1 MTKGRLAMK
10 LRLTIWVAMLAL
22 LGMTLT
28 VWASPGG
35 VGEDERDKIPAKYRW
50 DLSDIFPS
58 EAAWEAAFERIE
70 GLIEEVKAVKG
81 TLGNSPEALLKGLEL
96 RDRLGA
102 EFSHLYHYAGL
113 AYSLN
118 MKDMKATARNERA
131 RSLGTRASQATSW
144 LVPELLTIP
153 KKTVQKWLFENDQLA
168 VYRHDF
174 HDLYRV
180 QKHVLSPREEELM
193 AMAGEVMSAPGNIFG
208 RLQNTDLDFPV
219 IKGPDGKDVKLSSA
233 KYYQFIYSKNRR
245 LRRDAFLGL
254 HKVYLD
260 KRNTISA
267 ILSAE
272 IKSNIFNA
280 RARHFDSAL
289 EAALNGPGIP
299 VEVLENLV
307 ATVHANLPKVHRYTA
322 LKKKVLGLDAIHRY
336 DLRVAMVEGPEE
348 EIPYADAV
356 QTVLTALQP
365 MGKEYCSVLGK
376 AFDSRWVDVYETPN
390 KRSGAFSWGSY
401 LSPHPFVLLN
411 YHGTR
416 NDRSTIAH
424 EMGHAMHSF
433 YSNKTQ
439 PYTYAGYAIFCAEVA
454 STANEVLLSQ
464 HLLKHAKTDLEKML
478 LIQEQMENIR
488 TTVIRQT
495 MFAEFEKTIHAMAEA
510 GKPLT
515 GDVLCDVYG
524 NIVSKYYG
532 PEMVIDECAKAEGM
546 RIPHFYRNFYVY
558 TYATSYCAATN
569 IGRRIMAGEP
579 GSVEGLKAFLSA
591 GSSKYPLDVLKLA
604 GVDMTTPKPIED
616 TMQLFG
622 ELMDQFEALH
632 AEQMKE

>member
-1 MTKGRLAMK
+1 M
-10 LRLTIWVAMLAL
+10 IWVAMLAL
-22 LGMTLT
+22 LGMALT
-28 VWASPGG
+28 VWASPVG
-35 VGEDERDKIPAKYRW
+35 VGEDERDRIPDKYKW
-50 DLSDIFPS
+50 NLGDIFPT
-58 EAAWEAAFERIE
+58 EAAWEAAYKKVE
-70 GLIEEVKAVKG
+70 GIVEAAKAVKG
-81 TLGNSPEALLKGLEL
+81 TLGKSPEALLEGLKL
-96 RDRLGA
+96 RDKLGA
-102 EFSHLYHYAGL
+102 EFSHVAHYASL

-118 MKDMKATARNERA
+118 MKDMKAAARFERI

-144 LVPELLTIP
+144 FVPELLTIP
-153 KKTVQKWLFENDQLA
+153 KEKIHEWLDENEDLA

-174 HDLYRV
+174 DDLYRV
-180 QKHVLSPREEELM
+180 QEHVLSPREEELM
-193 AMAGEVMSAPGNIFG
+193 AMAGEVVSAPSNIFG

-233 KYYQFIYSKNRR
+233 KYYQFIYSKDRR

-254 HKVYLD
+254 HNVYLD

-280 RARHFDSAL
+280 KARHFESAR

-299 VEVLENLV
+299 VEVMDNLI
-307 ATVHANLPKVHRYTA
+307 ATVHANLPQVHRYTA
-322 LKKKVLGLDAIHRY
+322 LKKKVLGLDDIHRY

-348 EIPYADAV
+348 NIPYDDAV
-356 QTVLTALQP
+356 RTVLTALEP
-365 MGKEYCSVLGK
+365 MGEEYGSVLKK
-376 AFDSRWVDVYETPN
+376 AFDARWVDVYETPN
-390 KRSGAFSWGSY
+390 KRSGAFSSGSY

-411 YHGTR
+411 FHGTR

-424 EMGHAMHSF
+424 EMGHAMHSW
-433 YSNKTQ
+433 YSQKTQ

-495 MFAEFEKTIHAMAEA
+495 MFADFEKTIHEMAEA

-524 NIVSKYYG
+524 NIVQKYYG
-532 PEMVIDECAKAEGM
+532 PEIVIDECAKAEGM

-569 IGRRIMAGEP
+569 IGRRIMKGEP
-579 GSVEGLKAFLSA
+579 GAVEGLKKFLSA
-591 GSSKYPLDVLKLA
+591 GSSLYPLDVLKLA

-616 TMQLFG
+616 TMHLFG

-632 AEQMKE
+632 AKQQDE